1 MTEKR
6 FVELPGN
13 AIARLPYIAKNALMH
28 VMAFDSPH
36 HVLQRVCDRVLNAP
50 AGGRLRY
57 HVVAPYVLYTA
68 LYAERMYS
76 DDPLDKSKGYVA
88 ESDIGFWILVTGGD
102 PDNPA
107 DWEYCWLP
115 VYLFVDRASA
125 LSAGREVFGYPKNLG
140 DFVFSSATRDGDAA
154 VEVKAEHFPAFG
166 PDQPSE
172 IASLFAVEPAPF
184 KAATAELNGI
194 GDWSLRFADLFGFSR
209 RLECAHAAHTQDP
222 CAMLPMGYMPMIF
235 LKQFRD
241 LEQPARACYQ
251 AITTVNAVMA
261 ECRGGEALPYAY
273 RLRLHKS
280 DSHPIADDL
289 GLSNGQGMSAAL
301 PAAAQMRIDFNVG
314 FGRVLAEL

>member
-13 AIARLPYIAKNALMH
+13 TVARLPYIATNALMH
-28 VMAFDSPH
+28 AMAFDSPQ

-50 AGGRLRY
+50 AGGRLRFQI
-57 HVVAPYVLYTA
+57 VAPYVLYTA

-76 DDPLDKSKGYVA
+76 GDPLDKSKGYVA
-88 ESDIGFWILVTGGD
+88 ESDIGFWIFVTGGD
-102 PDNPA
+102 PDNPTS
-107 DWEYCWLP
+107 WEQFWLP

-140 DFVFSSATRDGDAA
+140 EFVFSSASRDGDAA
-154 VEVKAEHFPAFG
+154 VEVKAEHYPVFG
-166 PDQPSE
+166 PGQPSE
-172 IASLFAVEPAPF
+172 IASLFALEMAP
-184 KAATAELNGI
+184 TVAETEALQGI
-194 GDWSLRFADLFGFSR
+194 GDWSRGFADRFGLNR
-209 RLECAHAAHTQDP
+209 RPERARVIATQDP

-241 LEQPARACYQ
+241 LAQPARACYQ
-251 AITTVNAVMA
+251 AITTINAVMA
-261 ECRGGEALPYAY
+261 ECRDGNTLPGAY
-273 RLRLHKS
+273 RLRLHRS

-289 GLSNGQGMSAAL
+289 GLSDGQGTTAVL